1 MGSGLQTV
9 AGKLQ
14 FAESPLLSP
23 RKKAQ
28 RERPFHF
35 FSTGFFPPFG
45 PPIARGA
52 GNEELP
58 ELVTVTL
65 LLVSPSRAQHDP
77 SLLVLRSWAV
87 ILRLAERS
95 NVFARK

>member
-14 FAESPLLSP
+14 FAESPCSLQ
-23 RKKAQ
+23 AQ

-52 GNEELP
+52 GNGELP